1 MKRVTENYR
10 YRANDAVALISNY
23 SPSYY
28 VVFAAAVKCCIGC
41 EKLQR
46 KQDMMAILLLR
57 LSFFFSKAF
66 FKSLCSAAG
75 LFQLIPRHLIL
86 PRRWAI
92 DPPHHRM

>member
-28 VVFAAAVKCCIGC
+28 VVFAAVVKCCIGC

-46 KQDMMAILLLR
+46 KQDMMAISLLG
-57 LSFFFSKAF
+57 LSFFF
-66 FKSLCSAAG
+66 
-75 LFQLIPRHLIL
+75 FQSVF
-86 PRRWAI
+86 
-92 DPPHHRM
+92 